1 MMIGTIGFVGLMTV
15 IGIGYGLAPAA
26 TGEEVKNHIIQF
38 WPFLGVFGFMALAF
52 GPSALSSLADEVQEK
67 ARGVTMVMYSIVI
80 SAGMFVGVPVVAAIF
95 DRYGGPGVLF
105 L

>member
-1 MMIGTIGFVGLMTV
+1 
-15 IGIGYGLAPAA
+15 
-26 TGEEVKNHIIQF
+26 
-38 WPFLGVFGFMALAF
+38 MALAF

-105 L
+105 FVMGCAGAMLCLTVLRYIEVKRLRSQMIS